1 MRLILTLA
9 TAAAMLLSGTADA
22 RRHGSSHHSSHY
34 SSHHSSRHRTYHA
47 RSYHARAYHPRA
59 SRSYHYSAPHTTSG
73 YYQARS
79 GHSVHRPMQADSR
92 PDGATARCRD
102 GTWSFSESRRG
113 TCSHHGGVA
122 SWLR

>member
-1 MRLILTLA
+1 MRHILTLA
-9 TAAAMLLSGTADA
+9 AAAAMLLSGTADA
-22 RRHGSSHHSSHY
+22 RRHGSSHHSSH
-34 SSHHSSRHRTYHA
+34 H
-47 RSYHARAYHPRA
+47 RSYHARSTHPRA
-59 SRSYHYSAPHTTSG
+59 YHSRSYAHRSYHPSGPHASSA

-79 GHSVHRPMQADSR
+79 GHSVHRPMHAESR

-122 SWLR
+122 AWLR